1 MVLFFCILAL
11 VHWWSDLML
20 SFSGYNFHVHRYVY
34 ESRSIN
40 TFIFTLLLSLSNTTV
55 LKYSRFI
62 VYVLLYSRKYWRSL
76 ILMVWPKTKSN
87 KYWRNLNLAVA
98 PHSVLHHEQCA
109 HVYQGALLSSRLK
122 YLNKAVTLQ
131 IYKKYNWQCAGAKNT
146 MEWVGG
152 LWRFWVGFGE
162 FLAGAARSCMCNS
175 CRGAPGGTKN
185 ATACMHYFI
194 MCYRWK

>member
-1 MVLFFCILAL
+1 
-11 VHWWSDLML
+11 ML
-20 SFSGYNFHVHRYVY
+20 SFSGYSFHVHRYVY
-34 ESRSIN
+34 ESRCIN
-40 TFIFTLLLSLSNTTV
+40 TFTISGTSWTLSYSRYYFHFQIPL

-62 VYVLLYSRKYWRSL
+62 VYVLLYSQKYWRSL

-152 LWRFWVGFGE
+152 LWRSLAVLGG
-162 FLAGAARSCMCNS
+162 FLAGAARSYMCNS

-185 ATACMHYFI
+185 ATACITSLCVTGENNIGGF
-194 MCYRWK
+194 